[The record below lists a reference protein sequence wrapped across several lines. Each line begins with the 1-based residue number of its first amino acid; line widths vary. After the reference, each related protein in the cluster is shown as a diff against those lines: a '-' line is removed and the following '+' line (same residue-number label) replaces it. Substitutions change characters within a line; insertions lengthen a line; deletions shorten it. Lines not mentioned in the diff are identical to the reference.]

1 MADIVGEA
9 VNSHGYQA
17 LTNGYE
23 KAQQFIQASD
33 AKGRVL
39 AAMTDRNTK
48 MEQVGLLNSQAAQFS
63 SAHSVSVQLN
73 SVSKQVISEMAKL
86 PADVNIEIADKIVS
100 TFKMVIGRKISPS
113 PHGQYRPLFAITRP
127 FLADKFWAHVKFCL
141 AFPRYFCVSSSGTS
155 SPSTRKGKMPFRK
168 EFPRM
173 SIMSLSERVTRWAQ
187 RRPQSASWS

>member
-1 MADIVGEA
+1 MADIVGEV

-23 KAQQFIQASD
+23 KAQQFIQTSD

-86 PADVNIEIADKIVS
+86 PADVNIEIADKIRISIQNGDLPKNKSESSRAVQA
-100 TFKMVIGRKISPS
+100 VIRDY
-113 PHGQYRPLFAITRP
+113 H
-127 FLADKFWAHVKFCL
+127 
-141 AFPRYFCVSSSGTS
+141 AFS
-155 SPSTRKGKMPFRK
+155 
-168 EFPRM
+168 
-173 SIMSLSERVTRWAQ
+173 
-187 RRPQSASWS
+187 RR

>member
-1 MADIVGEA
+1 MADIVGEV

-23 KAQQFIQASD
+23 KAQQFIQTSD

-86 PADVNIEIADKIVS
+86 PADVNIEIADKIRISIQNGDWPKNQSESSRAVQA
-100 TFKMVIGRKISPS
+100 VIRDY
-113 PHGQYRPLFAITRP
+113 Q
-127 FLADKFWAHVKFCL
+127 
-141 AFPRYFCVSSSGTS
+141 AFSS
-155 SPSTRKGKMPFRK
+155 R
-168 EFPRM
+168 
-173 SIMSLSERVTRWAQ
+173 
-187 RRPQSASWS
+187 

>member
-1 MADIVGEA
+1 MADIVGE
-9 VNSHGYQA
+9 VVSSHGYQA

-86 PADVNIEIADKIVS
+86 PADVNIEIADKIRISIQNGDWPKNKSESSRAVQA
-100 TFKMVIGRKISPS
+100 VIRDY
-113 PHGQYRPLFAITRP
+113 H
-127 FLADKFWAHVKFCL
+127 
-141 AFPRYFCVSSSGTS
+141 AFS
-155 SPSTRKGKMPFRK
+155 
-168 EFPRM
+168 
-173 SIMSLSERVTRWAQ
+173 
-187 RRPQSASWS
+187 RR